1 MTGDEYL
8 RQLWDGQR
16 KSPSDRILKAIL
28 RVPSVIYSQTM
39 TLRAVAY
46 RIGLFRSFKLPK
58 PVVSVGNLT
67 VGGTGKTPMAAFL
80 ARWFMA
86 RGKRVAVLSRG
97 YGGSQEGNIRVVSD
111 GSSIF
116 LSPSEAGDEPYLLAS
131 SVPGLAVVIGS
142 DRHRAGLLAIRELNP
157 DILIL
162 DDGYQHLRLQRDLNL
177 LLLDHGKPVGKG
189 YILPAG
195 PMREP
200 SKALERA
207 DLVIYTRCRDKYRNH
222 PINKPVCFA
231 NHRLTGFSLLGEG
244 EPKLKR
250 DLKGL
255 RVAAF
260 AGIADPNSFFESL
273 KAAGVNPCETLPLPD
288 HVSYGESEIKTL
300 SGLKERSRA
309 DSLVTTEK
317 DAVKLYPFLQRL
329 GTVYSAKLEMEFA
342 DTGPLEAALE
352 KLL

>member
-1 MTGDEYL
+1 MTGDEYF

-16 KSPSDRILKAIL
+16 KSPSDRILQAIL
-28 RVPSVIYSQTM
+28 RIPSVIYSQAM
-39 TLRAVAY
+39 TLRAAAY

-80 ARWFMA
+80 ARWFMEK
-86 RGKRVAVLSRG
+86 GKRVAVLSRG
-97 YGGSQEGNIRVVSD
+97 YGGSLEGNIRVVSD

-131 SVPGLAVVIGS
+131 SVPGLSVLIGS
-142 DRHRAGLLAIRELNP
+142 DRYRAGLLTIRELNP

-177 LLLDHGKPVGKG
+177 LLLDHDKPVGNG
-189 YILPAG
+189 YVLPAG
-195 PMREP
+195 PMRES

-207 DLVIYTRCRDKYRNH
+207 DLVIYTRCRDKYRSL
-222 PINKPVCFA
+222 PIDKPVCLA
-231 NHRLTGFSLLGEG
+231 NHMLTGFNLLGKG
-244 EPKLKR
+244 EPKLMR

-260 AGIADPNSFFESL
+260 AGIADPYSFFESL
-273 KAAGVNPCETLPLPD
+273 TAAGVNPCATLPLPD
-288 HVSYGESEIKTL
+288 HVSYGEAEIITL
-300 SGLKERSRA
+300 SVLKERSRA
-309 DSLVTTEK
+309 DCLVTTEK
-317 DAVKLYPFLQRL
+317 DAVKLSPYLQHL
-329 GTVYSAKLEMEFA
+329 GTVYSAKLDLEFA
-342 DTGPLEAALE
+342 DAGPLEAALE